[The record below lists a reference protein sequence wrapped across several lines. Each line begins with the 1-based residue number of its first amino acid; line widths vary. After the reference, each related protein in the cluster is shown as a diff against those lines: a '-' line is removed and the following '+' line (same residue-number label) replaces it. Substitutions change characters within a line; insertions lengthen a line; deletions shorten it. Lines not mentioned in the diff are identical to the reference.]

1 VASQDAP
8 LTPLPNSGPPL
19 VAASA
24 VSLGALVA
32 VDARP
37 GDVRL
42 MADRHLE
49 AVRLDDDFDC
59 FVCHSCSPKFLS
71 HSLVAEKANQ

>member
-1 VASQDAP
+1 MASQGGS
-8 LTPLPNSGPPL
+8 LTPLPDSGPPL
-19 VAASA
+19 VAAGA

-32 VDARP
+32 VDASP

-42 MADRHLE
+42 VADRHLE

-59 FVCHSCSPKFLS
+59 FVCHSCSPVFLS
-71 HSLVAEKANQ
+71 HSLVAKKANQ